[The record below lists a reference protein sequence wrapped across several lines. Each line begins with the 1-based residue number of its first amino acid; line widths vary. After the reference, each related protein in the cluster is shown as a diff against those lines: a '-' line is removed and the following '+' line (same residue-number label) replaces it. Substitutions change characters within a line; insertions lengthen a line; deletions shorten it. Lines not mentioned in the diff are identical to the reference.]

1 MTSASPQIIDW
12 KSLTPLFWSGVRGIL
27 RCSIGVSLV
36 YLFTT
41 PIAHIRVLCETFAL
55 LATLRH
61 FTADMGDHLHVRSVS
76 NDRVPT

>member
-1 MTSASPQIIDW
+1 MTSASPQIIDS

-36 YLFTT
+36 YLFTI

-55 LATLRH
+55 LGY
-61 FTADMGDHLHVRSVS
+61 FTAFHGGHGRPSTCAT
-76 NDRVPT
+76 RF